1 MDKLKLIY
9 KLLPIPL
16 AIITAFAIYF
26 AFNCWQ
32 DEKLAVA
39 RENQIKTEYEQYKQD
54 NNIVKQIE
62 TNIIEAI
69 KNGQANTD
77 NLRNDIDNDLV
88 ELRVKV
94 ETIERDSTATS
105 DIAYRALRL
114 AKTSRQDYY
123 NLVSAI
129 NYNKAII
136 DGWQQ
141 YYCQEIAP
149 KNGTEFMCNAD
160 KRAIREISN
169 VHLTD
174 D

>member
-1 MDKLKLIY
+1 MMDKLKLIH

-32 DEKLAVA
+32 DEKLAAA

-54 NNIVKQIE
+54 NNAVKQIE

-69 KNGQANTD
+69 KDGHAKTD
-77 NLRNDIDNDLV
+77 ALRNDVDNGLV
-88 ELRVKV
+88 ELRVQV
-94 ETIERDSTATS
+94 ETVERDSTATS

-123 NLVSAI
+123 NLVNAI

-149 KNGTEFMCNAD
+149 KNKTEFMCKGGNNSD
-160 KRAIREISN
+160 N
-169 VHLTD
+169 
-174 D
+174 